1 MSSVTLNLALETW
14 LAAATAAAAASPA
27 CRAAAAVRQQLQE
40 PRLQQHLGTAMDAAA
55 ARLTAVAATAP
66 AAASTTGSS
75 SSSSTTSPPEM
86 GPDQLPMDKLSA
98 LEGCCE
104 SLLQT
109 YHSVTCVL
117 APSVGI
123 LQAAFPAAPSALRLS
138 LAILQ
143 TYDRLQ
149 APWQQQEA
157 AGAVGTMA

>member
-1 MSSVTLNLALETW
+1 MLSVTLNLALETW
-14 LAAATAAAAASPA
+14 LAAATVAAAASPA
-27 CRAAAAVRQQLQE
+27 CRAAAAVRQQLAITDE
-40 PRLQQHLGTAMDAAA
+40 MGPTRVEITD
-55 ARLTAVAATAP
+55 
-66 AAASTTGSS
+66 
-75 SSSSTTSPPEM
+75 EM
-86 GPDQLPMDKLSA
+86 GPDQLPMDKFSA

-109 YHSVTCVL
+109 YHSVACVL

-149 APWQQQEA
+149 APWQ
-157 AGAVGTMA
+157 